1 MRGAVHG
8 QHLHRGISTELAH
21 PVHAREDTLMAEHP
35 SGSESNRIAAS
46 AVADDDPRLAF
57 IYQEAVRGLTQQ
69 QTLVENMSTR
79 AGSLVFAIANSLLG
93 GAALSNGLGLWDWT
107 AVALLFGIGG
117 LIVFMLWPYHQ
128 YTFRFDPEELLDQY
142 VDGDRPT
149 TMSAM
154 RRALALRIKA
164 DMAGN
169 WRIIQRLRV
178 ALQIALL
185 FLLLD
190 NLAWLLAIAGI

>member
-1 MRGAVHG
+1 
-8 QHLHRGISTELAH
+8 
-21 PVHAREDTLMAEHP
+21 MAKRSSAGETD
-35 SGSESNRIAAS
+35 RTVAS
-46 AVADDDPRLAF
+46 DLADDDPRLAF
-57 IYQEAVRGLTQQ
+57 IYQEAVRGLTHQ
-69 QTLVENMSTR
+69 QTVVENMNTR
-79 AGSLVFAIANSLLG
+79 AGSLIFATAFANSLLG

-128 YTFRFDPEELLDQY
+128 YAFRFDPEELLNQY
-142 VDGDRPT
+142 VDGDRLAS
-149 TMSAM
+149 MSAM
-154 RRALALRIKA
+154 HRALALRIKA

-169 WRIIQRLRV
+169 WRIIQRLRM

-190 NLAWLLAIAGI
+190 ILAWLLAIAGV

>member
-1 MRGAVHG
+1 MGKRSGAGETDRTV
-8 QHLHRGISTELAH
+8 
-21 PVHAREDTLMAEHP
+21 
-35 SGSESNRIAAS
+35 AS
-46 AVADDDPRLAF
+46 DLADDDPRLAF
-57 IYQEAVRGLTQQ
+57 IYQEAVRGLTHQ
-69 QTLVENMSTR
+69 QTVVENMNTR
-79 AGSLVFAIANSLLG
+79 AGSLIFATAFANSLLG

-128 YTFRFDPEELLDQY
+128 YAFRFDPEELLNQY
-142 VDGDRPT
+142 VDGDRLA

-154 RRALALRIKA
+154 HRALALRIKA

-169 WRIIQRLRV
+169 WRIIQRLRM

-190 NLAWLLAIAGI
+190 ILAWLLAIAGV

>member
-1 MRGAVHG
+1 MAKRSSAGE
-8 QHLHRGISTELAH
+8 TERT
-21 PVHAREDTLMAEHP
+21 V
-35 SGSESNRIAAS
+35 AS
-46 AVADDDPRLAF
+46 DLADDDPRLAF
-57 IYQEAVRGLTQQ
+57 IYQEAVRGLTHQ
-69 QTLVENMSTR
+69 QTVVENMNTR
-79 AGSLVFAIANSLLG
+79 AGSLIFATAFANSLLG

-128 YTFRFDPEELLDQY
+128 YAFRFDPEELLNQY
-142 VDGDRPT
+142 VDGDRLA

-154 RRALALRIKA
+154 HRALALRIKA

-169 WRIIQRLRV
+169 WRIIQRLRM

-190 NLAWLLAIAGI
+190 ILAWLLAIAGV

>member
-1 MRGAVHG
+1 
-8 QHLHRGISTELAH
+8 
-21 PVHAREDTLMAEHP
+21 MAEHP

-79 AGSLVFAIANSLLG
+79 AGSLVFATAFANSLLG

-117 LIVFMLWPYHQ
+117 LIVFKLWPYHQ

-164 DMAGN
+164 DVAGN

-190 NLAWLLAIAGI
+190 ILAWLLAIAGI

>member
-1 MRGAVHG
+1 MAKRSSAGKTDRAV
-8 QHLHRGISTELAH
+8 
-21 PVHAREDTLMAEHP
+21 
-35 SGSESNRIAAS
+35 AS
-46 AVADDDPRLAF
+46 DLADDDPRLAF
-57 IYQEAVRGLTQQ
+57 IYQEAVRGLTHQ
-69 QTLVENMSTR
+69 QTVVENMNTR
-79 AGSLVFAIANSLLG
+79 AGSLIFATAFANSLLG

-128 YTFRFDPEELLDQY
+128 YAFRFDPEELLNQY
-142 VDGDRPT
+142 VDGDRLA

-154 RRALALRIKA
+154 HRALALRIKA

-169 WRIIQRLRV
+169 WRIIQRLRM

-190 NLAWLLAIAGI
+190 ILAWLLAIAGV

>member
-1 MRGAVHG
+1 MAERPGRGESNGAVANG
-8 QHLHRGISTELAH
+8 L
-21 PVHAREDTLMAEHP
+21 
-35 SGSESNRIAAS
+35 
-46 AVADDDPRLAF
+46 ADDDPRLAF
-57 IYQEAVRGLTQQ
+57 IYEEAVRGLTHQQ
-69 QTLVENMSTR
+69 SVVENMNTR
-79 AGSLVFAIANSLLG
+79 AGSLIFATAFANSLLG
-93 GAALSNGLGLWDWT
+93 GAALSNGLGLWDWI

-128 YTFRFDPEELLDQY
+128 YAFRFDPEELLEQY
-142 VDGDRPT
+142 VDGDRPA

-164 DMAGN
+164 DMASN

-178 ALQIALL
+178 ALQIALF

-190 NLAWLLAIAGI
+190 ILAWLLAIAGV